1 MPSSPISSC
10 PSCPPHAARGHGY
23 AVYSSSVT
31 DAQWAI
37 LEPLSPAPGS
47 TAGRGGRPEK
57 HCRRAIV
64 YAILYIVRGGIAWRQ
79 LPMEFPPAA
88 TMYAVFARW
97 ARVRRVA
104 AHPRRAGRPTAG
116 AGRAGPVPDRGDH
129 RLADGARR
137 RHRAPIRPRLGWR
150 HENERRQAA
159 HRRGCELLLTVVVTA
174 ASIPDRDAAHRLLA
188 ALRGSFSTIGLVWAD
203 GGYLG
208 RLLIWAK
215 DVLTVTMQIIKRIP
229 GATGFHVRPRIWV
242 VERSFAW
249 INKHRRCARDYGYDS
264 TLHSF
269 DKAAGKLGI
278 DAIDLLILHQALP
291 GEFDLTIG
299 AYKALERLYAHGR
312 VRAIGVSNFMP
323 RHLDRLL
330 AETDV
335 VPAINQIEVHPY
347 FRQSELLPV
356 DTEHGI
362 LNQAWAPIGGITFYR
377 EGPHTSTLEN
387 PVIGEIAAKHSK
399 TPAQVMLRWHIQQ
412 GRQVIPKPVTPSRIE
427 ENSDSFDFDLTDE
440 QLAAIDALDTGI
452 RGCPEPEE
460 ITRENY
466 AIEIP
471 EA

>member
-1 MPSSPISSC
+1 MVSRGGNCRWSSRQPRRC
-10 PSCPPHAARGHGY
+10 TRC
-23 AVYSSSVT
+23 
-31 DAQWAI
+31 
-37 LEPLSPAPGS
+37 SPAGP
-47 TAGRGGRPEK
+47 AYGGWQR
-57 HCRRAIV
+57 
-64 YAILYIVRGGIAWRQ
+64 ILDALRDR
-79 LPMEFPPAA
+79 L
-88 TMYAVFARW
+88 
-97 ARVRRVA
+97 RV
-104 AHPRRAGRPTAG
+104 RAGRDRCPTA
-116 AGRAGPVPDRGDH
+116 AIIDSQTVPAADTVPRSGRGWDGGTRTNGVKRH
-129 RLADGARR
+129 LAVDVNG
-137 RHRAPIRPRLGWR
+137 
-150 HENERRQAA
+150 
-159 HRRGCELLLTVVVTA
+159 LLLTVVVTA

-215 DVLTVTMQIIKRIP
+215 DVLTLTMQIIKRIP

-291 GEFDLTIG
+291 GEFDLTVG
-299 AYKALERLYAHGR
+299 ACKALERLYADGR

-323 RHLDRLL
+323 RPLDRLL

-356 DTEHGI
+356 DNRARHPESGVGADRRHHF
-362 LNQAWAPIGGITFYR
+362 LPR
-377 EGPHTSTLEN
+377 GPAHLHA
-387 PVIGEIAAKHSK
+387 GESGDRRDRGEAFEDSGAGDAALAH
-399 TPAQVMLRWHIQQ
+399 PARPPGDPQVPH
-412 GRQVIPKPVTPSRIE
+412 PSRIE
-427 ENSDSFDFDLTDE
+427 ENFDGFDFDLTDE

-452 RGCPEPEE
+452 RGGPEPED